1 MGICILPQEIVVP
14 SSGPT
19 PGKTLDEYTWEEIS
33 YISSN
38 GLAGEYGFQVG
49 DTKEIILNGT
59 VGSLTLDNYQTTPIS
74 LALII
79 ILSWKEII

>member
-38 GLAGEYGFQVG
+38 GLASEYGFQVG
-49 DTKEIILNGT
+49 IQKRLF
-59 VGSLTLDNYQTTPIS
+59 
-74 LALII
+74 
-79 ILSWKEII
+79 